1 MMGLGSPITSGPFGA
16 AGRVGSILRR
26 MDLLSVA
33 AIGLLMVC
41 GLGMAWINARSYGQE
56 LLDPSSIF
64 LRSIIWISLSVI
76 TFTVVTAINWR
87 WIRTF
92 AWPLY
97 GANLL
102 LLIAT
107 LIFGQDSGGN
117 SRAIA
122 VFGIAIQSSEIAKIL
137 TLVALATVLTR
148 ESAEADTLSNTLFGS
163 LVVAPP
169 FVLVAI
175 QPDAGTALI
184 IIAALFGGLL
194 LSGAATRWI
203 AGLAAFGVLVLPLAW
218 TFLIADYQKERLI
231 AFIDPNADPAG
242 PKYQLEQALVA
253 IRSGGLFGIG
263 FDGTGGINPLP
274 VQESDFVFAA
284 LVRSFGLV
292 GGLLVIGLISL
303 LVARLIWHAWESPD
317 SFGTV
322 LGGGLAAIILFQG
335 GVNIAMN
342 LGIAPITGIPLPFVS
357 YGGASAISLAF
368 GLGLVQS
375 HRVHQGGGA

>member
-1 MMGLGSPITSGPFGA
+1 MGLGSPITSGPFGA
-16 AGRVGSILRR
+16 AGWIGSILRR
-26 MDLLSVA
+26 MDWLSVA

-148 ESAEADTLSNTLFGS
+148 ESAEADTLSNTLLGG

-169 FVLVAI
+169 FALVAI

-184 IIAALFGGLL
+184 IVAALFGGLL

-292 GGLLVIGLISL
+292 GGLLVIGLIGL

-322 LGGGLAAIILFQG
+322 LGGGLAAVILVQG

>member
-16 AGRVGSILRR
+16 AGWIGSILRR
-26 MDLLSVA
+26 MDWLSVA

-107 LIFGQDSGGN
+107 LIFGQESGGN

-122 VFGIAIQSSEIAKIL
+122 IFGIAIQSSEIAKIL

-148 ESAEADTLSNTLFGS
+148 ESAEADTLSNTLLGG

-169 FVLVAI
+169 FILVAI

-184 IIAALFGGLL
+184 IVAALFGGLL

-292 GGLLVIGLISL
+292 GGLLVIGLIGL

>member
-1 MMGLGSPITSGPFGA
+1 MGLGSPITSGPFGT
-16 AGRVGSILRR
+16 AGWIGSILRR
-26 MDLLSVA
+26 MDWLSVA

-148 ESAEADTLSNTLFGS
+148 ESAEADTLSNTLLGG

-169 FVLVAI
+169 FILVAI

-184 IIAALFGGLL
+184 IVAALFGGLL

-292 GGLLVIGLISL
+292 GGLLVIGLIGL

>member
-1 MMGLGSPITSGPFGA
+1 
-16 AGRVGSILRR
+16 
-26 MDLLSVA
+26 MDWLSTA
-33 AIGLLMVC
+33 AIGLLMIC

-56 LLDPSSIF
+56 LFDPSSIF
-64 LRSIIWISLSVI
+64 LRSIIWLSLSVA
-76 TFTVVTAINWR
+76 TFSIVTAINWR

-148 ESAEADTLSNTLFGS
+148 ESAEADTLSNTLLGS

-169 FVLVAI
+169 FILVAI

-184 IIAALFGGLL
+184 IAAALFGGLL

-203 AGLAAFGVLVLPLAW
+203 AGLAGIAVLLLPLIWA
-218 TFLIADYQKERLI
+218 FLIADYQKERLI

-242 PKYQLEQALVA
+242 PKYQLEQALIA

-292 GGLLVIGLISL
+292 GGLLVIGLIGL

>member
-1 MMGLGSPITSGPFGA
+1 MGLGSPITSGPFGA
-16 AGRVGSILRR
+16 AGWVGSILRR
-26 MDLLSVA
+26 MDWLSVA

-56 LLDPSSIF
+56 LFDPSSIF
-64 LRSIIWISLSVI
+64 LRSIIWISLSLI

-148 ESAEADTLSNTLFGS
+148 ESAESDTLSNTLLGG

-169 FVLVAI
+169 FILVAI

-184 IIAALFGGLL
+184 IVAALFGGLL

-203 AGLAAFGVLVLPLAW
+203 AGLVAFGVLVLPLAW
-218 TFLIADYQKERLI
+218 TLLIADYQKERLI

-292 GGLLVIGLISL
+292 GGLLVIGLIGL

>member
-1 MMGLGSPITSGPFGA
+1 MGLGSPITRGPFGA
-16 AGRVGSILRR
+16 AGWIGSILRR
-26 MDLLSVA
+26 MDWLSVA
-33 AIGLLMVC
+33 AIGLLMIC
-41 GLGMAWINARSYGQE
+41 GLSMSWINARSYGQK

-148 ESAEADTLSNTLFGS
+148 ESAEADTLSNTLLGG

-169 FVLVAI
+169 FALVAI

-184 IIAALFGGLL
+184 IVAALFGGLL

-203 AGLAAFGVLVLPLAW
+203 AGLAAFGVLILPLAW

-292 GGLLVIGLISL
+292 GGLLVIGLIGL

-322 LGGGLAAIILFQG
+322 LGGGLAAIILVQG

>member
-1 MMGLGSPITSGPFGA
+1 MSLGSPITSGPFGA
-16 AGRVGSILRR
+16 AGWIGSILRR
-26 MDLLSVA
+26 MDWLSVA

-148 ESAEADTLSNTLFGS
+148 ESAEADTLSNTLLGG

-169 FVLVAI
+169 FALVAI

-184 IIAALFGGLL
+184 IVAALFGGLL

-203 AGLAAFGVLVLPLAW
+203 AGLAAFGVLLLPLAW

-292 GGLLVIGLISL
+292 GGLLVIGLIGL

>member
-1 MMGLGSPITSGPFGA
+1 MGLGSPITRGPFGA
-16 AGRVGSILRR
+16 AGWVGSIVRR
-26 MDLLSVA
+26 MDWLSTTAMSLLA
-33 AIGLLMVC
+33 LC

-56 LLDPSSIF
+56 LFDFSSIF
-64 LRSIIWISLSVI
+64 LRSIIWLTLALVV
-76 TFTVVTAINWR
+76 FAVVTAVNWR

-102 LLIAT
+102 LLVAT

-122 VFGIAIQSSEIAKIL
+122 IFGIAIQSSEIAKIL

-148 ESAEADTLSNTLFGS
+148 ESAEADTLSNTLLGS

-169 FVLVAI
+169 FLLVAI

-184 IIAALFGGLL
+184 IAASLFGALIL
-194 LSGAATRWI
+194 YGAATRWI
-203 AGLAAFGVLVLPLAW
+203 AGLAALGVLLVPLAW
-218 TFLIADYQKERLI
+218 SFLIADYQKERLI
-231 AFIDPNADPAG
+231 AFIDPTADPAG
-242 PKYQLEQALVA
+242 PKYQLTQALSA
-253 IRSGGLFGIG
+253 IRSGGLFGVG
-263 FDGTGGINPLP
+263 FDGTGGITPIP

-284 LVRSFGLV
+284 LVRSFGAA
-292 GGLLVIGLISL
+292 GGLVVIGLVGL

-317 SFGTV
+317 SFGVV
-322 LGGGLAAIILFQG
+322 LGGGLAAIVLAQA

-342 LGIAPITGIPLPFVS
+342 LGAAPITGIPLPFVS